1 MCVALPEVS
10 SYCLGNGCA
19 LLLGRGLFFLLLA
32 SLPQQQKNTYMIPRP
47 KQHAHPHSAAKR
59 PFAPLLSSKTTQ
71 LKSCGMV
78 KLQALSVIWHVRGRH
93 VSLNPRPKKTS
104 TPNPQNTNALANN
117 TNIIILA
124 SMDALGNCCSQEI
137 CGHDLYIC
145 FPTQAGLVTIGIT
158 WPQVLHISKV

>member
-1 MCVALPEVS
+1 MS

-19 LLLGRGLFFLLLA
+19 IGAGAVFFVVGLPA
-32 SLPQQQKNTYMIPRP
+32 PTEKKYIHDSSAQTTRP
-47 KQHAHPHSAAKR
+47 PT
-59 PFAPLLSSKTTQ
+59 LSSKETICPPAEQ
-71 LKSCGMV
+71 QNNAAESCGMV

-104 TPNPQNTNALANN
+104 TPNPQNTNALASN

-137 CGHDLYIC
+137 CGHNLYNR